1 MTYFPEIDTVPFTN
15 PVVEE
20 LQWKT
25 LITDFDEL
33 GREQRK
39 QKNLFPKRLLSLKYR
54 WLSKAQGE
62 FLYRFYI
69 ARAGAFGSFKF
80 FLPAPRGVYSYSY
93 VKEYVA
99 TGDGSTKVFNLP
111 SKGVDVGYIFV
122 DDSLKA
128 EVVDYTYYKNGGP
141 DGEDKVTF
149 VDAPNAGL
157 YITWTFTGKL
167 KIVCRFK
174 DDKLS
179 FESFMDRLVSVG
191 IQLQGLLNDAQ
202 Y

>member
-25 LITDFDEL
+25 LITEFDEL
-33 GREQRK
+33 GEEQRK
-39 QKNLFPKRLLSLKYR
+39 QKNLFPKRLLSLKYK
-54 WLSKAQGE
+54 WLTKAQGE
-62 FLYRFYI
+62 FLYRFYV

-93 VKEYVA
+93 EKEYVG
-99 TGDGSTKVFNLP
+99 TGDGATKVFNMP
-111 SKGVDVGYIFV
+111 SKGAGAYTLYV
-122 DDSLKA
+122 DDSVQSL
-128 EVVDYTYYKNGGP
+128 VSDYNLTLNGGP

-157 YITWTFTGKL
+157 YITWTFTGRL

-174 DDKLS
+174 NDKLS

-191 IQLQGLLNDAQ
+191 IQLQGLLNDA
-202 Y
+202 